1 MSDDQIRHLLRRVT
15 QELHKTREELRD
27 VRDGQRE
34 PIAIVGM
41 ACRLPGGVTTPED
54 LWNLL
59 LDGRD
64 AVGEFPTDRGWDLDT
79 LYHPDPD
86 HPHTSYTRNGGFLH
100 DIAGF
105 DATFFGIS
113 HREALASD
121 PQQRILLELA
131 WETLER
137 AAIDPTTLHGTRT
150 GVFTGTNGQDYATG
164 AGRPPEAVEGY
175 LITGTAGS
183 VLSGRIAYTFGFEG
197 PAVTVDTACS
207 SSLVALHLAVQS
219 LRSGETDLALAGGV
233 TVMSSPATFVEFS
246 RQRGLA
252 PDGRC
257 KAFAAAADGTGWAE
271 GAALLLL
278 QRLTDAQRDNHP
290 ILAVIRGTAINQ
302 DGASNGLTA
311 PNGPSQ
317 QRVIREALA
326 NAGVTARD
334 VDVVEAHGTGTTLG
348 DPIEAQAIIATYG
361 HDRPADRPLWLGS
374 LKSNIGHAQAAAG
387 AAGIV
392 KLVQALHH
400 ATLPKTL
407 HIDRPTPHVA
417 WPAGSVRLLTD
428 TTPWP
433 ETTHPRRAAISAFG
447 VSGTNAHVILE
458 QAPAPTPTEEQDG
471 GGRHRPAVP
480 GRSRALTEPGST
492 GTEAPPSRPSTR
504 TGAEALPFLL
514 SARSEQGLRGQAG
527 KLAAHLAARPGLNGD
542 APGLNAG
549 DPGVDAGDLAFSLAT
564 TRAALEHRAVVI
576 GGLEEL
582 HQGLRALADGRS
594 IPGLVTGTASPNA
607 RIAFVFS
614 GQGSQYAGMT
624 RELYDTY
631 PAYAAALNDI
641 AAHLD
646 THLDGHTA
654 GPLIDVILGRQTKP
668 DADLRS
674 ADGEAALVDRTLY
687 TQPALFAV
695 QTALVRLLASFGIAP
710 DIVTGHSVG
719 AISAAHTAGILTLPD
734 AARLVATRAIT
745 LNSVTRQGAMT
756 ALQATHEETRA
767 AIAEHHLTGQISV
780 AALNAPTS
788 TVVSGDPG
796 AVETLTTHF
805 AELGRKTKRLTV
817 SHAFHSHHL
826 DPILD
831 HFRAAISDIT
841 PKPPTIPYISDLTG
855 TQLTHA
861 PSPDH
866 WARHLR
872 NPVRFQDA
880 VQAIEEHTR
889 EDGDHATYLEI
900 GPDATLT
907 PLVHQSL
914 TSPNPA
920 DTSAPVTAVPVLRRD
935 RRDTTT
941 LLTAIATAHTHT
953 APADWTPAL
962 PPDAERVQLPTYAF
976 QHERFWMRP
985 DTIATD
991 PSGLGLGTAGH
1002 PLLAATVTLADGD
1015 GVLLTGRLSPS
1026 ALSWSADHTVQGAV
1040 VFPGTGFA
1048 ELAVRAG
1055 DEAGLDAVEELVVE
1069 TPLVLSGDVHLQV
1082 ILGAAG
1088 SGRRSVEIYSR
1099 PAEAGSGDEWVRH
1112 AHGVLTRAGATG
1124 GMARASSTGEGAE
1137 GRAAGELAAWPP
1149 EGSLPLEVSTAYERL
1164 RAAGLEYG
1172 PAFQGLVAAWRR
1184 DEELFAEVALPSG
1197 QEPEGYGIHP
1207 ALLDAALH
1215 VAALAGLDDLPPG
1228 HTRLPFAWNDLRLH
1242 ATGAAALRV
1251 RVAMAGSESLT
1262 LHASDPTGAPVVE
1275 IGSLLLRPVT
1285 AQQLRPATPAHRDAL
1300 FQPAWVEHVP
1310 ATGAGP
1316 ATWTTPG
1323 LTWTKLDGQTSYGEN
1338 PAPEA
1343 TTGLGDAGAGLG
1355 HAGAGVRETGWP
1367 AADLVLLDLT
1377 GDSAAPEDDPV
1388 PAAHARVERVLDVLR
1403 RWLATDRP
1411 ESSRLVVVTRN
1422 AVAARPGEVP
1432 DLASAP
1438 IWGLVRSA
1446 QTEHP
1451 GRVLLLDL
1459 DTQLDTQLDTEPHTQ
1474 LDTHAGLD
1482 KELGLN
1488 RDAADRTGEAT
1499 HAPGAATGTRD
1510 GTGSPDSV
1518 AALSAVIADA
1528 SAAGEP
1534 QVAVRAGKTY
1544 LYRLLRADE
1553 STPLNRPLDP
1563 ATSFPG
1569 VTNPPPQPSPFFPD
1583 HESTSTDR
1591 PLDPAISSPD
1601 VTNPPP
1607 QPSPLFPDPA
1617 SHSLAPA
1624 GAPAA
1629 SGDVGH
1635 TWDPEGTVLITGG
1648 LGTLATHLAR
1658 HLVARRGVRHLVLA
1672 SRQGPETPGAAEI
1685 VEELTA
1691 LGTAVTV
1698 RAADVADPRAVVDL
1712 LRGVPPEHPL
1722 TAIVHTAGTTEDAP
1736 VHTLTADRLHA
1747 VLAPKVDGADN
1758 LHRLTQGHPTLRT
1771 LLYYSSVAAAL
1782 GTAGQA
1788 NYAAGN
1794 AYQDALAHHP
1804 HSARVLSLQWGLWE
1818 QTSAITA
1825 TLTRTDHRRIADT
1838 GLRPLA
1844 TAHALALFDAV
1855 VFGPGRGPVVTPA
1868 PFDLAALRAGRRP
1881 VAPVLR
1887 ALVPATRAT
1896 ASGVPREGA
1905 PSSLVARL
1913 AGLGEAERETALLDV
1928 VRAEAGA
1935 VLGHPSPA
1943 TIPPDRPLVELGL
1956 DSLSSVEL
1964 RNRLNGATGL
1974 RLPATLTFDHPT
1986 PKAITA
1992 YLASRVDGAAGRPT
2006 PPAVRQVTAPS
2017 TSAGD
2022 PIVII
2027 GMACRL
2033 PGGLD
2038 SPEALWRLVAEGGDA
2053 VSEFPEDRGWDVAE
2067 LYDPDPDRPGRSYT
2081 RHGGFLRDVADFDA
2095 ALFGIS
2101 PREALATD
2109 PQQRLLLEATWEV
2122 FERAGIDPLSLR
2134 GSRTG
2139 VFAGMMYHDYAP
2151 RLQEAPEGLEGY
2163 LGNGSAGSVASGRV
2177 AYTFGLEG
2185 PAVTV
2190 DTACSSSLVALHLAA
2205 QSLRTGESDLA
2216 LAGGVA
2222 VMASPTTFVEFSRQ
2236 RGLSVDGR
2244 CKAFAASADGTGWG
2258 EGLSLLLLERLSD
2271 ARRNGHR
2278 VLAVVRGSAV
2288 NQDGASN
2295 GLTAPNGPSQ
2305 QRVIRQA
2312 LANAGVAAG
2321 DVDVVEGHG
2330 TGTTLGD
2337 PIEAQ
2342 ALLDSYGQ
2350 DRPAGRPLWL
2360 GSLKSNIA
2368 HTQAAAGG
2376 AGVIK
2381 MVMAMRGGV
2390 LPKTLHV
2397 DAPTPHVDWSRGAVR
2412 LLTEARPWPET
2423 GRPKRAG
2430 VSSFGVSGT
2439 NAHVILEEPPS
2450 GVTDPPP
2457 PAPPRDPAPAAASDV
2472 GSGGRAASPVVPWV
2486 VSGHVPQGLRGQVV
2500 GLATFAESRE
2510 DLDPV
2515 DVAHSLITTRATL
2528 AERAVVVG
2536 RDRDDLLAG
2545 LRALASDGA
2554 LPDTVV
2560 RGTADATGKVVF
2572 VFPGQ
2577 GGQWAGM
2584 AAGLLDASP
2593 VFAARFAECAAAL
2606 AEFVDWSPLDVVR
2619 GVPGAPGLER
2629 VDVVQPVLWAV
2640 MVALA
2645 ELWRAHGVRPDAVVG
2660 HSQGEIAAAV
2670 VAGGLSLRDGARV
2683 VALRSRAILA
2693 LAGHGGMASVSLPAA
2708 EAEKRLARWE
2718 GRLSVGVVNGP
2729 RGVVVSGE
2737 VPALEE
2743 LLAELDAEGVRNR
2756 RVPVDY
2762 ASHSPQV
2769 ELIRDDL
2776 AKALAP
2782 VRPRAGAVP
2791 MLSTTTGDWI
2801 DTATLDGAYWYANLR
2816 RTVRFE
2822 QATRA
2827 LAEQGHTAFIEVSPH
2842 PVLTAGVDETLDAL
2856 GGPPAVV
2863 TGTLRRDEGGLDR
2876 FLVSLASA
2884 FVRGVAVDWT
2894 AALAGTSP
2902 RRVELPT
2909 YAFQRSRYWLDAA
2922 RSPVASAGLASPS
2935 ADTGSPAEA
2944 APTVVRRLAGLDA
2957 AERREVVLE
2966 LVRGEVAAVLRHADP
2981 GAVGTAKAFRE
2992 LGLDSLTAVDLR
3004 NRLRAATGLPLPA
3017 TLIFDYPTPAAVAG
3031 HILSSLPAEPTAEH
3045 VGPADALATL
3055 ARLEAALTTVQDQWT
3070 GPGTAN
3076 GEGPGSAS
3084 ENDEGAGAGS
3094 GDHHG
3099 TGPGSANGVGSRTG
3113 PASDPVPAS
3122 LDQGEIISRLRR
3134 LVSALEAASAGPD
3147 DRQDPDD
3154 ELDLDSATDDELFDL
3169 LDRS

>member
-15 QELHKTREELRD
+15 QELHKTREELRE
-27 VRDGQRE
+27 VQDGQRE

-54 LWNLL
+54 LWNLVL
-59 LDGRD
+59 NGRD
-64 AVGEFPTDRGWDLDT
+64 AVGDFPTDRGWDIDT

-86 HPHTSYTRNGGFLH
+86 HPHTSYTRNGGFLN
-100 DIAGF
+100 DITGF

-219 LRSGETDLALAGGV
+219 LRNGESDLALAGGV

-257 KAFAAAADGTGWAE
+257 KAFAATADGTGWAE
-271 GAALLLL
+271 GAALLLIE
-278 QRLTDAQRDNHP
+278 RLTDAQRNNHP
-290 ILAVIRGTAINQ
+290 ILAIIRSTAINQ

-326 NAGVTARD
+326 NAGVTAGD

-361 HDRPADRPLWLGS
+361 RDRPTDRPLWLGS
-374 LKSNIGHAQAAAG
+374 LKSNIGHTQAAAG

-392 KLVQALHH
+392 KLVQALGH

-407 HIDRPTPHVA
+407 HIDQPTPHVD
-417 WPAGSVRLLTD
+417 WSAGTVRLLTQ

-433 ETTHPRRAAISAFG
+433 DTTHPRRAAISAFG
-447 VSGTNAHVILE
+447 VSGTNAHIILE
-458 QAPAPTPTEEQDG
+458 QAPTPAGPDDTRERPPTT
-471 GGRHRPAVP
+471 ATT
-480 GRSRALTEPGST
+480 A
-492 GTEAPPSRPSTR
+492 
-504 TGAEALPFLL
+504 GAEDAGAGSHPADSGADAVTAGGTGALPFIL

-527 KLAAHLAARPGLNGD
+527 KLAAHLDAHPGL
-542 APGLNAG
+542 
-549 DPGVDAGDLAFSLAT
+549 DAGDLAFSLAT
-564 TRAALEHRAVVI
+564 TRASLSHRAVVI
-576 GGLEEL
+576 GGPGEL
-582 HQGLRALADGRS
+582 NQGLRALADGHATH
-594 IPGLVTGTASPNA
+594 GLVTGTASPNA

-624 RELYDTY
+624 RELYETY
-631 PAYAAALNDI
+631 PAYATALDEI
-641 AAHLD
+641 TAQLD
-646 THLDGHTA
+646 THLTGHTTE
-654 GPLIDVILGRQTKP
+654 PLIDAILHSTTPSGPGDTAP
-668 DADLRS
+668 
-674 ADGEAALVDRTLY
+674 VNRTLY

-695 QTALVRLLASFGIAP
+695 QTALTRLLASFGVDP
-710 DIVTGHSVG
+710 KIVAGHSIG
-719 AISAAHTAGILTLPD
+719 AITAAHIAGILTLPD
-734 AARLVATRAIT
+734 AARLVATRAVA
-745 LNSVTRQGAMT
+745 LNSLARPGAMT
-756 ALQATHEETRA
+756 ALQATHVETQA
-767 AIAEHHLTGQISV
+767 AITEHGLTDQVSI

-788 TVVSGDPG
+788 TVISGDPH
-796 AVETLTTHF
+796 AVETLTAHF
-805 AELGRKTKRLTV
+805 AGQGRKTKRLTV

-831 HFRAAISDIT
+831 RFQADISGIAVHT
-841 PKPPTIPYISDLTG
+841 PTIPYISDLIG
-855 TQLTHA
+855 AELAVA
-861 PSPDH
+861 PTPDY

-872 NPVRFQDA
+872 NPVRFHDA
-880 VQAIEEHTR
+880 VRAVEDHTR
-889 EDGDHATYLEI
+889 ENGEHAVYLEI

-914 TSPNPA
+914 AATGEDP
-920 DTSAPVTAVPVLRRD
+920 APVTAVSVLRRD
-935 RRDTTT
+935 RPDATT
-941 LLTAIATAHTHT
+941 LLAAVATVHTHATAAT
-953 APADWTPAL
+953 WTPVL
-962 PPDAERVQLPTYAF
+962 PATARRVDLPTYAF
-976 QHERFWMRP
+976 QRERFWIRP
-985 DTIATD
+985 DAIASD

-1015 GVLLTGRLSPS
+1015 GVLLTGRLSPT
-1026 ALSWSADHTVQGAV
+1026 ALPWPADHTVQGAV

-1048 ELAVRAG
+1048 ELAIRAG
-1055 DEAGLDAVEELVVE
+1055 DEVGLDVVEELVVE
-1069 TPLVLSGDVHLQV
+1069 TPLVLTGDVHLQV
-1082 ILGAAG
+1082 IVGAAE

-1099 PAEAGSGDEWVRH
+1099 PADATSGDDWTRH
-1112 AHGVLTRAGATG
+1112 ATGTLTSAQGASG
-1124 GMARASSTGEGAE
+1124 IPF
-1137 GRAAGELAAWPP
+1137 AADLAVWPP
-1149 EGSLPLEVSTAYERL
+1149 EGGVPLDVSTAYHRL
-1164 RAAGLEYG
+1164 REAGLDYG
-1172 PAFQGLVAAWRR
+1172 PAFRGLVAAWRR
-1184 DEELFAEVALPSG
+1184 GEELFADVALPSG
-1197 QEPEGYGIHP
+1197 HEPAGYGIHP

-1228 HTRLPFAWNDLRLH
+1228 HSRLPFAWNGVRLH

-1251 RVAMAGSESLT
+1251 RAVPSGSESLA
-1262 LHASDPTGAPVVE
+1262 LHATDPAGALVAE

-1285 AQQLRPATPAHRDAL
+1285 ADQLQSSASARRDAL
-1300 FQPAWVEHVP
+1300 LRPGWVEHVP
-1310 ATGAGP
+1310 GTHASP
-1316 ATWTTPG
+1316 VTWTTLDTNAVPDPGTPLGTNAILDLGTTLGTGPAPLGDGEG
-1323 LTWTKLDGQTSYGEN
+1323 LTE
-1338 PAPEA
+1338 
-1343 TTGLGDAGAGLG
+1343 
-1355 HAGAGVRETGWP
+1355 GV
-1367 AADLVLLDLT
+1367 VVLDLT
-1377 GDSAAPEDDPV
+1377 GEAAATEDEPA
-1388 PAAHARVERVLDVLR
+1388 AAHARAERVLDVLR
-1403 RWLATDRP
+1403 RWLAADRP
-1411 ESSRLVVVTRN
+1411 ESTLAVVTRN
-1422 AVAARPGEVP
+1422 AVAAAPGEVP

-1459 DTQLDTQLDTEPHTQ
+1459 ATE
-1474 LDTHAGLD
+1474 LNAGLNP
-1482 KELGLN
+1482 ELGEY
-1488 RDAADRTGEAT
+1488 ADTAR
-1499 HAPGAATGTRD
+1499 APGHG
-1510 GTGSPDSV
+1510 GTGRTAVNSGSHDP
-1518 AALSAVIADA
+1518 ATALSVVIGDA
-1528 SAAGEP
+1528 LSAGEP
-1534 QVAVRAGKTY
+1534 QVAVRAGMAY
-1544 LYRLLRADE
+1544 VYRLLRAGAPDPE
-1553 STPLNRPLDP
+1553 ISASAP
-1563 ATSFPG
+1563 ATS
-1569 VTNPPPQPSPFFPD
+1569 PSAP
-1583 HESTSTDR
+1583 TSAS
-1591 PLDPAISSPD
+1591 DPAQPEPD
-1601 VTNPPP
+1601 TAKAQTVAGDATEHWNPE
-1607 QPSPLFPDPA
+1607 
-1617 SHSLAPA
+1617 
-1624 GAPAA
+1624 GAER
-1629 SGDVGH
+1629 
-1635 TWDPEGTVLITGG
+1635 WDPDGTVLITGG
-1648 LGTLATHLAR
+1648 LGTLAVQLAR
-1658 HLVARRGVRHLVLA
+1658 HLVVRHGVRHLVLA
-1672 SRQGPETPGAAEI
+1672 SRQGPQAPGAAE
-1685 VEELTA
+1685 VVDELTA
-1691 LGTAVTV
+1691 LGATVTV
-1698 RAADVADPRAVVDL
+1698 RAADVADARAAADL
-1712 LRGVPPEHPL
+1712 LEAVPAEHPL
-1722 TAIVHTAGTTEDAP
+1722 TAIVHTAGTTDDAP
-1736 VHTLTADRLHA
+1736 IHTLTPARLHA

-1758 LHRLTQGHPTLRT
+1758 LHRLTRGHPTLKS
-1771 LLYYSSVAAAL
+1771 LVFYSSVAAAL

-1804 HSARVLSLQWGLWE
+1804 HTARVQSLQWGLWE
-1818 QTSAITA
+1818 QTSALTA
-1825 TLTRTDHRRIADT
+1825 TLTRTDHQRIANI

-1844 TAHALALFDAV
+1844 TADALALFDAA
-1855 VFGPGRGPVVTPA
+1855 VFGSGRVPVVTPA

-1887 ALVPATRAT
+1887 VLVPAARVT
-1896 ASGVPREGA
+1896 ASAAPREGA
-1905 PSSLVARL
+1905 PSSLAARL
-1913 AGLGEAERETALLDV
+1913 AGLGEAERETALLDA
-1928 VRAEAGA
+1928 VRAEVGA

-1943 TIPPDRPLVELGL
+1943 TIPADRPLAELGL

-1964 RNRLNGATGL
+1964 RNRLNAATGL
-1974 RLPATLTFDHPT
+1974 RLAATLTFDHPT
-1986 PKAITA
+1986 PKAIAA
-1992 YLASRVDGAAGRPT
+1992 YLSRRLDGGAGRAAR
-2006 PPAVRQVTAPS
+2006 PAARPVPAPA
-2017 TSAGD
+2017 TDD

-2122 FERAGIDPLSLR
+2122 FERAGIDPSSLR

-2244 CKAFAASADGTGWG
+2244 CKAFAAAADGTGWG

-2350 DRPAGRPLWL
+2350 DRPADRPLWL

-2381 MVMAMRGGV
+2381 MVMAMRDGV

-2397 DAPTPHVDWSRGAVR
+2397 DEPTPHVDWSSGAVR
-2412 LLTEARPWPET
+2412 LLTEARPWPEA

-2439 NAHVILEEPPS
+2439 NAHVIIEEPPP
-2450 GVTDPPP
+2450 GLTDPPSSATAP
-2457 PAPPRDPAPAAASDV
+2457 NPADPNPVADPNPLAART
-2472 GSGGRAASPVVPWV
+2472 GSSSEGGAQGSPVVPWV

-2500 GLATFAESRE
+2500 GLATFAEPRP

-2515 DVAHSLITTRATL
+2515 DVAHSLVTTRATL

-2536 RDRDDLLAG
+2536 RDRDDLLDG
-2545 LRALASDGA
+2545 LRALAGGGP
-2554 LPDTVV
+2554 LPGTVV

-2584 AAGLLDASP
+2584 AAGLLDAYP

-2606 AEFVDWSPLDVVR
+2606 AEFVDWSPLDVAR
-2619 GVPGAPGLER
+2619 GVPGAPGLDR

-2640 MVALA
+2640 MVSLA
-2645 ELWRAHGVRPDAVVG
+2645 ELWRAHGVRPDAVAG

-2693 LAGHGGMASVSLPAA
+2693 LAGHGSMASVSLPAA
-2708 EAEKRLARWE
+2708 EAEDRLARWE

-2729 RGVVVSGE
+2729 RSVVVSGE
-2737 VPALEE
+2737 VAALEE

-2762 ASHSPQV
+2762 ASHSAQV
-2769 ELIRDDL
+2769 ELVHDDL

-2782 VRPRAGAVP
+2782 VRPRTGTVP

-2801 DTATLDGAYWYANLR
+2801 DTAALDGGYWYANLR

-2863 TGTLRRDEGGLDR
+2863 TGTLRRDEGGPDR

-2894 AALAGTSP
+2894 AALAGTAP

-2922 RSPVASAGLASPS
+2922 RSPVASARPALAGPPS
-2935 ADTGSPAEA
+2935 AADSLAGSPAEA
-2944 APTVVRRLAGLDA
+2944 VPTVVRRLAGLDD
-2957 AERREVVLE
+2957 AERREVVLD

-3031 HILSSLPAEPTAEH
+3031 HILSSLPAEPVTADA
-3045 VGPADALATL
+3045 GPADVPATL
-3055 ARLEAALTTVQDQWT
+3055 ARLEAALSALP
-3070 GPGTAN
+3070 GPGDPPDPDAPVN
-3076 GEGPGSAS
+3076 
-3084 ENDEGAGAGS
+3084 
-3094 GDHHG
+3094 G
-3099 TGPGSANGVGSRTG
+3099 TGAHPGVDRQ
-3113 PASDPVPAS
+3113 D
-3122 LDQGEIISRLRR
+3122 LLSRLRR
-3134 LVSALEAASAGPD
+3134 LVSTLEAAPARPYGPD
-3147 DRQDPDD
+3147 DPDDPGD